1 MMAVDHYMAW
11 NIAGYFKLEHRDWED
26 AERMSS
32 PRIRKYSRPKRY
44 RHRPREYELEQHGPG
59 VKLVPYD
66 LRPVDPR
73 MSAEELSWAI
83 WDGRESARPIRI
95 SGGARR
101 HGPSHKA
108 GSAFKRTVG
117 TYAEWLEERSKKEE
131 D

>member
-11 NIAGYFKLEHRDWED
+11 NMAGYFKLVHGDWED

-32 PRIRKYSRPKRY
+32 PRVHKHSRPKIFK
-44 RHRPREYELEQHGPG
+44 HRPREWQLEQFGPG

-73 MSAEELSWAI
+73 MSAEERSWAI
-83 WDGRESARPIRI
+83 WDGRESARPYRI
-95 SGGARR
+95 
-101 HGPSHKA
+101 A
-108 GSAFKRTVG
+108 GSRGGTANKWKRGHRGKLT